1 MGYNKIIVGKR
12 PVLISILVVAV
23 SLAFLFISPAVNAEL
38 PQDGKGGLAAE
49 LHLETSALPK
59 AASRYGAGKDRTPM
73 SLKRFLVPLKEGVNA
88 FLDFTPPVLRG
99 LETTSSRTEYRA
111 VIGFH
116 FRLK

>member
-1 MGYNKIIVGKR
+1 MGYNINVEGR
-12 PVLISILVVAV
+12 SLLISILVVTM
-23 SLAFLFISPAVNAEL
+23 LLTFCFISPAVNAEL

-88 FLDFTPPVLRG
+88 FLDFTTPALRG
-99 LETTSSRTEYRA
+99 LETTRNRTEYRA